1 LVCERFASLC
11 SRQDDSIGALDT
23 LWQLEDSRADEI
35 LVRWLDPQ
43 SPASEEL
50 DEMLIRLRPLSTK
63 ALRAARGLS
72 MFCYETAF

>member
-1 LVCERFASLC
+1 VIASRLPLLQTMLTDGIKGMENRRK
-11 SRQDDSIGALDT
+11 SSIENLD
-23 LWQLEDSRADEI
+23 I
-35 LVRWLDPQ
+35 DPQ